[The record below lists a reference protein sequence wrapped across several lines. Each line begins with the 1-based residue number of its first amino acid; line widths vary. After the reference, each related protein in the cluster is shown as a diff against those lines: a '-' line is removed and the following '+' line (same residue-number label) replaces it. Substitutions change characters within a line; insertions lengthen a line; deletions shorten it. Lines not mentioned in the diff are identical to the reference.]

1 MSEPSRDESL
11 ADERAGYR
19 AAGFYLL
26 RVPTLPSGEYLDM
39 MSTAGAD
46 QPAREHDD
54 ADLDRLRDEGR
65 KRLREIAARPRV
77 AQALRVASPSL
88 VTGLAKLESGNA
100 RKPGRVYASLLR
112 YLTRMATRPTP
123 YGLFAA
129 VGMGEF
135 AATTA
140 ATLATDPVAE
150 TRTRADLAWLLA
162 LIKAIEE
169 DGARRDELRV
179 AVNPLLYQVGNRA
192 VLPFADVHGQSD
204 NRSIAFRVTE
214 PVRVAL
220 RAAQLPGTGYAD
232 VVAAVRDEMP
242 GATEEQV
249 RTMLGQLWDVHV
261 VTSDLRP
268 SLTVSL
274 PELDLVEKLD
284 GLPGCAA
291 VQDELR
297 RLRTLTTTV
306 DEGRGCDGGVGLDEL
321 SRQQRALTPGY
332 DGDTY
337 QLDTGLAMVDR
348 RLSEDVARTA
358 EDAVRT
364 LTRLGASPGRPQHIV
379 EYHNAFLERYG
390 IGAEVPVL
398 ELLSPEAGLDAPATY
413 LSPARS
419 YPLPVIPEEDHSH
432 RDMVLSAFASRA
444 LYRGDDA
451 VELTDERLA
460 TLTAHDSPGGHVAA
474 RPSLDL
480 YMQLAAESRAAL
492 DRGDWRM
499 VLCSGSTTDG
509 GRTFGRFFDL
519 FGPESLAKLVEFTR
533 AEERLLPD
541 VVFAELSYLT
551 PFGRSGNVTV
561 HPPLRRHEV
570 CVNTAPSVPE
580 EQRIPLGD
588 IHVGATV
595 DRFYLRSRRLGKEL
609 YITQSHMLG
618 HIGAPNVC
626 RLLLELS
633 QDLFAL
639 LPSFD
644 WGVVGAAPYL
654 PRVTRG
660 RVVLHPAQWR
670 LGASSLPGLAKDADL
685 PDDNEFF
692 GMVRQWRREWNVP
705 RYVYLVWMDNRL
717 LLDLEHPLAVDEL
730 RYEVRRAMRSD
741 RRSGVLLHEM
751 LPGFSDAWLTDTEG
765 KHYQCEVVVPLLAKR
780 AADVRRPAI
789 GAAPVVRGGDAPGL
803 LPGGTATVTPDRR
816 KHIGSEWVYL
826 KLYAA
831 TVQQD
836 DIVTGAAASLIA
848 ALRAEGSL
856 DRWFYLRYGDPEP
869 HLRIRLRVR
878 QDHDSL
884 AVLARTAEWARG
896 LVEAGQAADF
906 AFTSYQREI
915 ERYGG
920 REMID
925 TAESVFER
933 SSEVSIGLLDV
944 LRRHKASLE
953 PEVVCVLAMHELC
966 RAWGRDPV
974 HEIRPGA
981 ELDVSGKTRAHF
993 RTVQST
999 LCDLLEPWDEHPD
1012 PVARSC
1018 QDELRRVFAGQRET
1032 VAAAGERARS
1042 LAAQGLLAGSE
1053 DTILGSLVHM
1063 QVNRLLG
1070 IAREREVLCHELWSL
1085 ARRSIRRRP
1094 GWGEHDDGEQ
1104 R

>member
-1 MSEPSRDESL
+1 MSEPPLDDSA
-11 ADERAGYR
+11 ADEEAGYR
-19 AAGFYLL
+19 TAGFYLL
-26 RVPTLPSGEYLDM
+26 RVPTLPSAEYLSM
-39 MSTAGAD
+39 MSTADTDLPGAED
-46 QPAREHDD
+46 GV

-65 KRLREIAARPRV
+65 ARLREIAARPRV

-88 VTGLAKLESGNA
+88 VTSLAKLESGNA
-100 RKPGRVYASLLR
+100 RKPGRVYASLFR

-140 ATLATDPVAE
+140 ATLVSDPVAE

-162 LIKAIEE
+162 LIKTIEE
-169 DGARRDELRV
+169 DGGLRDELRV
-179 AVNPLLYQVGNRA
+179 AINPLLYQVGDRA

-220 RAAQLPGTGYAD
+220 RAAQLPGAAYAD

-242 GATEEQV
+242 SATEEQV
-249 RTMLGQLWDVHV
+249 RAMLCQLWDVHV

-274 PELDLVEKLD
+274 PELDLVKKLD

-291 VQDELR
+291 VQGELR
-297 RLRTLTTTV
+297 RLRKLATTV
-306 DEGRGCDGGVGLDEL
+306 DEGRGSDGGAGLAEL
-321 SRQQRALTPGY
+321 SRQQRALTPDY

-337 QLDTGLAMVDR
+337 QLDAGLAMANR
-348 RLSEDVARTA
+348 KLSEDVARTA

-364 LTRLGASPGRPQHIV
+364 LTRLGVSPRRPQHIV
-379 EYHNAFLERYG
+379 EYHNAFLDRYG

-413 LSPARS
+413 LSPPRS
-419 YPLPVIPEEDHSH
+419 YPLPVIPEEDHAH
-432 RDMVLSAFASRA
+432 RDMVLSALASRA

-460 TLTAHDSPGGHVAA
+460 ALTAYDAPDDHVAA

-480 YMQLAAESRAAL
+480 YTQLAAESRAAL
-492 DRGDWRM
+492 DRGDWHM

-519 FGPESLAKLVEFTR
+519 FGEESLEKLVEFTR

-561 HPPLRRHEV
+561 HPPLRRYEV
-570 CVNTAPSVPE
+570 SVNTAPSVPE
-580 EQRIPLGD
+580 ERRIPLGD

-609 YITQSHMLG
+609 CVTQSHMLG

-633 QDLFAL
+633 QDLFAP

-644 WGVVGAAPYL
+644 WGIAGGAPYL

-660 RVVLHPAQWR
+660 RVVLQPAQWR
-670 LGASSLPGLAKDADL
+670 LGASLLPGLAKDADL
-685 PDDNEFF
+685 PGGNGFF
-692 GMVRQWRREWNVP
+692 EMVRQWRHEWNVP

-717 LLDLEHPLAVDEL
+717 LLDLDHPLAVDEL
-730 RYEVRRAMRSD
+730 RYEVRRAMRTD

-751 LPGFSDAWLTDTEG
+751 LPGLSDAWLTDTEG
-765 KHYQCEVVVPLLAKR
+765 RRYHCEVVVPLLAKR

-789 GAAPVVRGGDAPGL
+789 GAAPVLPNGDAPGL
-803 LPGGTATVTPDRR
+803 LPGDTATVAPERR

-826 KLYAA
+826 KVYAA
-831 TVQQD
+831 TAQQD
-836 DIVTGAAASLIA
+836 GIVTGAADSLTA
-848 ALRAEGSL
+848 ALRAEGLL

-878 QDHDSL
+878 QGQNSL
-884 AVLARTAEWARG
+884 AVLARTTEWARG
-896 LVEAGQAADF
+896 LIESGHAADF

-920 REMID
+920 PEMID
-925 TAESVFER
+925 TAEFVFER
-933 SSEVSIGLLDV
+933 SSEVSIGLLNI
-944 LRRHKASLE
+944 LRRHKADLE

-981 ELDVSGKTRAHF
+981 ELDVPGKTRAHF
-993 RTVQST
+993 RSVQST

-1018 QDELRRVFAGQRET
+1018 QGALREVFAGQWET

-1042 LAAQGLLAGSE
+1042 LTARGLLTGSE

-1070 IAREREVLCHELWSL
+1070 VARDREVLCHELWSL

-1094 GWGEHDDGEQ
+1094 GWGDNSDRKQ